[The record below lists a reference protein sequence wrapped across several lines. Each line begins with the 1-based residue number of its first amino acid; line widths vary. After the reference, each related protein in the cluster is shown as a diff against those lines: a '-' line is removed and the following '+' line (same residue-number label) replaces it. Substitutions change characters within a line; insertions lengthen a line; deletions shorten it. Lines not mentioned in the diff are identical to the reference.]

1 MTNVAP
7 PDLLPA
13 LVRGDVDAIVPFP
26 NVYPAA
32 KKALGDTYREI
43 RSEIYQPHYVIA
55 ASRSALNM
63 KAAAVSRFLGA
74 LKDADKIVVNEPD
87 KAAAVVV
94 APLKGN
100 VDAAAVKELWGDTEV
115 AVRLGSDLA
124 ALLLQQAQWVVT
136 KGTIKVGKPVAPDA
150 VAIP

>member
-1 MTNVAP
+1 VATSGLRS
-7 PDLLPA
+7 DLRSVRRGIAVCLLTGRTRLFRLLINPFLNLMRPIPA
-13 LVRGDVDAIVPFP
+13 I
-26 NVYPAA
+26 
-32 KKALGDTYREI
+32 
-43 RSEIYQPHYVIA
+43 
-55 ASRSALNM
+55 RSALNT

-87 KAAAVVV
+87 KAAAAVV
-94 APLKGN
+94 ATLKGN
-100 VDAAAVKELWGDTEV
+100 VNAAAVKELWGDTEV
-115 AVRLGSDLA
+115 AVRLGPDLA